1 MVQTLP
7 YILTLGLL
15 FGSTLVASRFCV
27 GQFNSVTFIALRLAI
42 AGLMHAII
50 YLFAFK
56 KRKWPTG
63 RELWMR
69 GAVLGIFS
77 TAIPMNFVTASLTY
91 QSSGVTAILVSL
103 NPVFTVIMAHFMLK
117 DERLDRRKLFG
128 VGLALSG
135 AILMV
140 TMGVTGLP
148 DMSQANPI
156 GYLLVF
162 SAMLSG
168 GFATVYARKYMKGMD
183 AIDVASVRMWM
194 AGFITIPL
202 SFLLVGFDLSKVT
215 NQGYFALTW
224 ASLAGTFLG
233 MLLSF
238 YIIKRFGAT
247 TRAMTTYVVPIVSTI
262 GGVLLLG
269 ETITSG
275 MVIGII
281 LILAGILVI
290 NKRTDKPINE
300 PPIKI
305 VDRVSLGNVDV
316 LEKRSTQR

>member
-1 MVQTLP
+1 MQLQALP
-7 YILTLGLL
+7 YILSLGLL

-27 GQFNSVTFIALRLAI
+27 GQFNSVTFIALRLAL
-42 AGLMHAII
+42 AGLMHAIV
-50 YLFAFK
+50 YLFTFK

-63 RELWMR
+63 KELWKR
-69 GAVLGIFS
+69 GAVLGLFS
-77 TAIPMNFVTASLTY
+77 TAIPMNFVTASLNY
-91 QSSGVTAILVSL
+91 QSSGVTSILVSL

-117 DERLDRRKLFG
+117 DERLNRRKLFG

-135 AILMV
+135 AIFMV

-162 SAMLSG
+162 CAMISG

-183 AIDVASVRMWM
+183 AFDVASVRMWM
-194 AGFITIPL
+194 AGFITIPFSL
-202 SFLLVGFDLSKVT
+202 LLVDFDLSKV
-215 NQGYFALTW
+215 NFQGYSALGW
-224 ASLAGTFLG
+224 ASIAGTFLG

-247 TRAMTTYVVPIVSTI
+247 TRAMTTYIVPIVSTI

-269 ETITSG
+269 ETITVG
-275 MVIGII
+275 MIFGIT

-290 NKRTDKPINE
+290 NRREGKPVKGS
-300 PPIKI
+300 PIGSAVRAESK
-305 VDRVSLGNVDV
+305 
-316 LEKRSTQR
+316 